1 MFTCVN
7 KWENIKTGKREKD
20 TREFN
25 EVGWEE
31 EKAGLFKI
39 RLPASPVVVFSYE
52 KSKRMELMDRENI
65 RQRNGNINKAFASE
79 VS

>member
-7 KWENIKTGKREKD
+7 KWEKGEKN
-20 TREFN
+20 TQEFKE

-31 EKAGLFKI
+31 EGVGLFKI
-39 RLPASPVVVFSYE
+39 RLPASPVVLSYE
-52 KSKRMELMDRENI
+52 KSKRMELIDRENT
-65 RQRNGNINKAFASE
+65 RQRNGHINKAFASE